1 MSEQKQQEISGK
13 ILKLKEVKRTDS
25 NYVNYNVSFSD
36 GSVYPITNKAIRG
49 KDQEGK
55 DIYLLNPRQ
64 PEVGE
69 EVTAKLGTFDKYYF
83 EWGQEDAPKK
93 TWTQPVKAQTKGE
106 DAPAEKPAYVK
117 PANKEDYF
125 RDKAHYDE
133 HVRDP
138 KIEFQCYWTI
148 IGNAYAAA
156 IPTLEEPPKNVQEVD
171 AYIDQ
176 AFDKAKAIYLKVND
190 KKKA

>member
-1 MSEQKQQEISGK
+1 MSEQQKKPDISGK
-13 ILKLKEVKRTDS
+13 VLKIKEISKGNTGWTKFDVVLDTGD
-25 NYVNYNVSFSD
+25 
-36 GSVYPITNKAIRG
+36 VYEITNQPGSPVPQAGDQIGAYFG
-49 KDQEGK
+49 K
-55 DIYLLNPRQ
+55 
-64 PEVGE
+64 
-69 EVTAKLGTFDKYYF
+69 FDKYYF
-83 EWGQEDAPKK
+83 KWEDSPPPKAAA
-93 TWTQPVKAQTKGE
+93 KATTKGE
-106 DAPAEKPAYVK
+106 SDAPAEKPAYVK

-190 KKKA
+190 KKAVKAKE